1 MASDVNDI
9 ITIKQLLKNSIV
21 DVHKDYIIN
30 LLNKTI
36 NDCNLLYTQVCYLIK
51 LFLLYDY
58 ETNNGINNDYIFNE
72 TFIRKCFNLV
82 KTGKINKLI
91 GSNNENN
98 LIDRLEK
105 FYNYYNSNNDSEI
118 KFIKPDDIASI
129 THITDA
135 LSRDIQTNITNNI
148 ILNYDKYIKEY
159 ISINLKLEF
168 NNIDSKDINKIY
180 NDILN
185 NTCSNLNYQ
194 SWIIKHKKFII
205 PDFIKNINILN
216 FKDGIDNH
224 YKIFVKFISKYVKE
238 KQTLKDLIFLNND
251 DKKEIIEKIIDCLIN
266 NNTDIKLNKYNDW
279 IIENKNIIVNEFN
292 CSNSFD
298 LNKELEKNPYNF
310 IPYMLYINKNLELN
324 QSKKKYQIIPLR
336 TNLSPKS
343 IPINIDSFVDI
354 LDSKYLLNKIK
365 NYYHNDNK
373 KGLILFETYFKFDSK
388 YIKNIIKKGY
398 EFSGLIHTNGYEI
411 NYVFSSKVY
420 KNNKNNFHIIG
431 KKDKKYIK
439 ESTKDMS
446 KEQKEEFINKHNE
459 NKEKIK
465 KQNLELS
472 KEKSRIKK
480 QQEKNNLDNVL
491 KSIDIKLTDLKN
503 DYKNNLLKIEEEHY
517 KNLKLEFD
525 KIDKTNETGKKLM
538 NDILEKFNDVFETN
552 NIYLKHEYDRN
563 YLTLIN
569 DYNNEIDIRYNDII
583 KRGQDNNNLIKELKN
598 KISKTKKELNII
610 KKEKSKKSNNI
621 NNEYKKNT
629 KEINLQI
636 NNNKENKKILNRLI
650 NKIRT
655 KTKLLDYETINNK
668 SLTIEHII
676 KITNVLIKL
685 IKKIYQMKI
694 SKSFNNYLDE
704 LGDLEI
710 YFFKNSTYLIKETIY
725 TSLKYLSIDIS
736 KINEKIN
743 LFKLL
748 NNRLD
753 KLNKI
758 SIIEKE
764 NGDEYKNE
772 YNDKIK
778 QLNIYS
784 SDLNKLMII
793 KKKIEN
799 EMICVFKERKNEN
812 IKVDNM
818 SMKTLQILDK
828 MNWVL
833 IDPGM
838 NSLLTIMSKD
848 EKKNMSYSK
857 CQNKNKTKKKKK
869 KKKKEKI
876 KKEKIIKIENELTKE
891 KLRLRT
897 SNTYKT
903 FNEYFI
909 LKMKNH
915 NKLVSLYNEA
925 RLNKLKWYT
934 FINEKRSET
943 NLVNKI
949 KSKFGN
955 DVVLIIGDWS
965 MNKSDIKSISTPNKK
980 LERILNKNFLML
992 KINEFRTSIID
1003 NKSEL
1008 KCENLLLKEVNY
1020 KNTSIKSIYSLEKLK
1035 SKNEEKYKKVISN
1048 KKIHKILTCKT
1059 SEKLM
1064 KYINRDK
1071 NAVKNMLKIVLS
1083 YIKNNKKPKTFVLGT
1098 KICNDVQYII

>member
-105 FYNYYNSNNDSEI
+105 FYNYYNSNDDSEI

-398 EFSGLIHTNGYEI
+398 EFSGLIHTNSYEI
-411 NYVFSSKVY
+411 NYVFSSTVY
-420 KNNKNNFHIIG
+420 KNNKNNFHIKG

-472 KEKSRIKK
+472 KEKNRIKK
-480 QQEKNNLDNVL
+480 QQEKNNLDTVL

-525 KIDKTNETGKKLM
+525 KIDKTNEIGKKLM
-538 NDILEKFNDVFETN
+538 NDILEKFNDIFETN

-569 DYNNEIDIRYNDII
+569 DYNNEIGIKYNNII
-583 KRGQDNNNLIKELKN
+583 KRGQDNDNLIKELKN
-598 KISKTKKELNII
+598 KILKTKNELNII
-610 KKEKSKKSNNI
+610 KKAKSKKSNNI
-621 NNEYKKNT
+621 NNEYKKNS

-650 NKIRT
+650 T
-655 KTKLLDYETINNK
+655 PF
-668 SLTIEHII
+668 S
-676 KITNVLIKL
+676 V
-685 IKKIYQMKI
+685 
-694 SKSFNNYLDE
+694 
-704 LGDLEI
+704 
-710 YFFKNSTYLIKETIY
+710 
-725 TSLKYLSIDIS
+725 
-736 KINEKIN
+736 
-743 LFKLL
+743 
-748 NNRLD
+748 
-753 KLNKI
+753 
-758 SIIEKE
+758 
-764 NGDEYKNE
+764 
-772 YNDKIK
+772 
-778 QLNIYS
+778 
-784 SDLNKLMII
+784 
-793 KKKIEN
+793 
-799 EMICVFKERKNEN
+799 
-812 IKVDNM
+812 
-818 SMKTLQILDK
+818 
-828 MNWVL
+828 
-833 IDPGM
+833 
-838 NSLLTIMSKD
+838 
-848 EKKNMSYSK
+848 
-857 CQNKNKTKKKKK
+857 
-869 KKKKEKI
+869 
-876 KKEKIIKIENELTKE
+876 
-891 KLRLRT
+891 
-897 SNTYKT
+897 
-903 FNEYFI
+903 
-909 LKMKNH
+909 
-915 NKLVSLYNEA
+915 
-925 RLNKLKWYT
+925 
-934 FINEKRSET
+934 
-943 NLVNKI
+943 
-949 KSKFGN
+949 KFGT
-955 DVVLIIGDWS
+955 LI
-965 MNKSDIKSISTPNKK
+965 
-980 LERILNKNFLML
+980 F
-992 KINEFRTSIID
+992 
-1003 NKSEL
+1003 
-1008 KCENLLLKEVNY
+1008 
-1020 KNTSIKSIYSLEKLK
+1020 
-1035 SKNEEKYKKVISN
+1035 
-1048 KKIHKILTCKT
+1048 
-1059 SEKLM
+1059 
-1064 KYINRDK
+1064 
-1071 NAVKNMLKIVLS
+1071 
-1083 YIKNNKKPKTFVLGT
+1083 YIKNKFILLDLK
-1098 KICNDVQYII
+1098 